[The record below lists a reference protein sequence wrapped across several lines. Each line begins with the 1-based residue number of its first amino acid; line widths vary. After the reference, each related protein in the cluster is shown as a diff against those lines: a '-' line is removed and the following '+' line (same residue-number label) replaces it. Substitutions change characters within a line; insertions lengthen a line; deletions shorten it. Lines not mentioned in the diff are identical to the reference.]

1 MSEIRLYYFENRKTT
16 TGYNITYKKGSAYR
30 SHETFRLDR
39 LLFHIQNFNLEIALL
54 VAAKPLAETKK
65 NLKAKT

>member
-39 LLFHIQNFNLEIALL
+39 LLFHIQNFNL
-54 VAAKPLAETKK
+54 
-65 NLKAKT
+65 

>member
-16 TGYNITYKKGSAYR
+16 TGYNITYKQGSVYT

-39 LLFHIQNFNLEIALL
+39 LLFHVQNFIFEIALL
-54 VAAKPLAETKK
+54 VAEKRYLQAQ
-65 NLKAKT
+65 KTS